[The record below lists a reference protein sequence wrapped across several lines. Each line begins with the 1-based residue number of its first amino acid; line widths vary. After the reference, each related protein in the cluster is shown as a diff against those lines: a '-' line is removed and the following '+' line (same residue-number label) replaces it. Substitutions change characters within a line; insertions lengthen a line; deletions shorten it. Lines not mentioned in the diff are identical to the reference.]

1 MSMLGNIKIISLISV
16 EHSTVQFVLFEI
28 PMCSA
33 VFVVKLLHEGS
44 SQFGAKKAWGKV
56 MFTPSAFRLLISL
69 QMVMVVKIMVELRT
83 I

>member
-16 EHSTVQFVLFEI
+16 EHSTVQFVPLKI
-28 PMCSA
+28 PMCSV

-56 MFTPSAFRLLISL
+56 KLIG
-69 QMVMVVKIMVELRT
+69 VKASISVLVPASYLM
-83 I
+83 